1 MAKGQLAIGAST
13 PRGARLAPT
22 PHGARA
28 TQTPGF
34 RFSLLL

>member
-1 MAKGQLAIGAST
+1 LAIAAST
-13 PRGARLAPT
+13 SRGARLAPV